1 MDSQLI
7 DQFGFISRWP
17 KKRSDKQLIIQ
28 FLSEQFENNRK
39 YSEKEVNHI
48 INQNHL
54 FNDTPL
60 LRRELISKR
69 YLSRTDNGAEYWK
82 NKK

>member
-39 YSEKEVNHI
+39 YSEKEVNDI
-48 INQNHL
+48 IKNHHL
-54 FNDTPL
+54 FNDIPL
-60 LRRELISKR
+60 LRRELV
-69 YLSRTDNGAEYWK
+69 SRKFLARKDDCSIYWK
-82 NKK
+82 V